1 MDKKKI
7 EDFITRLSD
16 PNLPEEQQSFILQS
30 EDDDVCAGDNTGTSC
45 TNRSE
50 ASCGVGN
57 TNKKCT
63 NYEICGGSDNTGECE
78 NFEPKPVNIPCL
90 FPINTDRGCS

>member
-30 EDDDVCAGDNTGTSC
+30 EDDDVCAGGNNSNCTNYYAPACSDTNYGC
-45 TNRSE
+45 TNR
-50 ASCGVGN
+50 GVCDKATNSGTCKNLEPIKVDTDCNKPAN
-57 TNKKCT
+57 TF
-63 NYEICGGSDNTGECE
+63 IC
-78 NFEPKPVNIPCL
+78 F
-90 FPINTDRGCS
+90 